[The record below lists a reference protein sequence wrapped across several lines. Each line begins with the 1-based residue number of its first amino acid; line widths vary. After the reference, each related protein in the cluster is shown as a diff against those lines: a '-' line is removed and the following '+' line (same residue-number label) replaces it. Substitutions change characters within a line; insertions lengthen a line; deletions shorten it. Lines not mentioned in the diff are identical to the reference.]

1 MITTTDVQNTENP
14 FTRPAKR
21 NVAPSAANVLEDMFD
36 FMLDVSPD
44 ALPSKEIDN
53 LYQLLG
59 DLEYLDKRQINES
72 LHFAKKSSTGA
83 RSIARKWYSANRG
96 RVAKLQ
102 MNLKKSKGLQKKKEI
117 RAKSGVTLTKKK
129 NRKYNTKNHVNE
141 YGFAEY
147 IKENK
152 IGENL
157 DMSDFKFK
165 QAIRKRVDEMF
176 ESKRYRVVQEFTIG
190 EAEALLNE
198 SFEYFAG
205 TWRLKKHNGEVWK
218 FKGLEKEEIEKFIEE
233 DK

>member
-1 MITTTDVQNTENP
+1 MIVSTDVEKSDNP
-14 FTRPAKR
+14 FTHPVKR
-21 NVAPSAANVLEDMFD
+21 VTPSGGNAQGELFEFFIDIDTDVLEY
-36 FMLDVSPD
+36 S
-44 ALPSKEIDN
+44 
-53 LYQLLG
+53 
-59 DLEYLDKRQINES
+59 DLEALEVLFDDLEWLHSRELNEA

-83 RSIARKWYSANRG
+83 RSIARKWYSANRD

-102 MNLKKSKGLQKKKEI
+102 MRLKKSKGLQAKKKVL
-117 RAKSGVTLTKKK
+117 AKSGRNLKKK
-129 NRKYNTKNHVNE
+129 KKKKYPGTKSHVNE
-141 YGFAEY
+141 YGFARFL
-147 IKENK
+147 KENK

-157 DMSDFKFK
+157 NMSDFKLK
-165 QAIRKRVDEMF
+165 QAIRKRVDDLF

-218 FKGLEKEEIEKFIEE
+218 FKGLEKKDIEKFIME